1 MSQQQPR
8 HLNSSHQSI
17 TSELKNNIKRFKN
30 EQKKRYSPIKV
41 FRDSSHHVAD
51 ICSEFS
57 PSPLTSLTRGSS
69 RVAEVAGAEDSSVSG
84 DFPPKMRLFVK
95 DWVAQWD
102 PLYSAW
108 FYYHPQTGQ
117 I

>member
-1 MSQQQPR
+1 M
-8 HLNSSHQSI
+8 
-17 TSELKNNIKRFKN
+17 
-30 EQKKRYSPIKV
+30 
-41 FRDSSHHVAD
+41 
-51 ICSEFS
+51 
-57 PSPLTSLTRGSS
+57 
-69 RVAEVAGAEDSSVSG
+69 AEVAAAEDSSVSG

-117 I
+117 ILSMGSQKIQIRMVASKMYLLKNSMSLQS

>member
-1 MSQQQPR
+1 MSR
-8 HLNSSHQSI
+8 RKGTAQSRC
-17 TSELKNNIKRFKN
+17 L
-30 EQKKRYSPIKV
+30 
-41 FRDSSHHVAD
+41 RDSPHYYITD

-108 FYYHPQTGQ
+108 FYYHPQSGQ
-117 I
+117 ISM

>member
-1 MSQQQPR
+1 MSRRKGTANQGV
-8 HLNSSHQSI
+8 L
-17 TSELKNNIKRFKN
+17 
-30 EQKKRYSPIKV
+30 
-41 FRDSSHHVAD
+41 RDSPHHVTD

-108 FYYHPQTGQ
+108 FYYHPQPGQ
-117 I
+117 MQSWALKRLILIMEFGHLSR

>member
-1 MSQQQPR
+1 MLS
-8 HLNSSHQSI
+8 
-17 TSELKNNIKRFKN
+17 T
-30 EQKKRYSPIKV
+30 
-41 FRDSSHHVAD
+41 D

-117 I
+117 IQNCRAGLSRYTLKLIYSFSMDS